1 MGLLLISHDLRQVS
15 RYADRVVVMRRGK
28 VEEQMAAADLAQ
40 ARSAY
45 TQALWAAQPS
55 AATHGTRLPVYGEAP

>member
-1 MGLLLISHDLRQVS
+1 
-15 RYADRVVVMRRGK
+15 
-28 VEEQMAAADLAQ
+28 MAAADLAQ